1 VCNSRLRE
9 SSFPLE
15 AVSAAV
21 QSLRSPFLRPEN
33 IVHQTM
39 RTMTASAARASSK
52 INHMTTY
59 SNCSQRC
66 ILVALASL
74 LVSCASPPRDQPT
87 APDIKP
93 PTAAEPALTAVPL
106 QRARSR
112 WVPVNFSELPG
123 WEQDRSAELWPA
135 LLRSCERPAPE
146 WLRLCGQARA
156 SSLLNVSDG
165 SMRQWLQQNLQAYRV
180 ESLAGASEGLITGY
194 YEPVIDAMRTAQGAF
209 KFPLHSVPADLA
221 TRKPYWTRQQLDTL
235 PVAQDS
241 LRGKAIAFVADPLS
255 VLTLQIQGSGRLNLT
270 EPDGSKKRVRVAFA
284 GHNDQPYKSVGR
296 WLIEQGELRAEQ
308 ASWPGI
314 KAWTQRNPM
323 RVNELM
329 WANPRVVFFREEA
342 LLEVASASLPG
353 LVPGPKGA
361 QGVPLT
367 AGRSIAVDAQSIPYG
382 TPVWL
387 STTEPLSNTPLRRLV
402 MAQDTGTAIVGAVR
416 ADYFWGAGDE
426 AEAQAG
432 RMKQALLMW
441 ALWPQSQ
448 PKP

>member
-1 VCNSRLRE
+1 MTM
-9 SSFPLE
+9 FPKCL
-15 AVSAAV
+15 
-21 QSLRSPFLRPEN
+21 QPL
-33 IVHQTM
+33 
-39 RTMTASAARASSK
+39 
-52 INHMTTY
+52 
-59 SNCSQRC
+59 
-66 ILVALASL
+66 ILVALTLLLASC
-74 LVSCASPPRDQPT
+74 SSPPR
-87 APDIKP
+87 IEP
-93 PTAAEPALTAVPL
+93 PTPEVRPRISTEPAVAAPPL
-106 QRARSR
+106 LRARSR
-112 WVPVNFSELPG
+112 WLPVNFSELPG

-156 SSLLNVSDG
+156 ASLLNSSDEAT
-165 SMRQWLQQNLQAYRV
+165 RQWLQQNLQAYRI
-180 ESLAGASEGLITGY
+180 ESLSGAPEGLITGY

-209 KFPLHSVPADLA
+209 RFALHSPPADLS

-235 PVAQDS
+235 PAAQDS
-241 LRGKAIAFVADPLS
+241 LRGKAIAYVTDPLS

-270 EPDGSKKRVRVAFA
+270 EADGSKKRVRVAFA
-284 GHNDQPYKSVGR
+284 GHNEQPYKSVGR
-296 WLIEQGELRAEQ
+296 WLIDQGELRAEQ

-314 KAWTQRNPM
+314 KAWTQRNPQ

-342 LLEVASASLPG
+342 LLDIAAASLPG
-353 LVPGPKGA
+353 PRGA

-387 STTEPLSNTPLRRLV
+387 STTEPLSNTPLRKVV
-402 MAQDTGTAIVGAVR
+402 MAQDTGTAIAGAVR
-416 ADYFWGAGDE
+416 ADYFWGPGDE

-441 ALWPQSQ
+441 ALWP
-448 PKP
+448 KP

>member
-1 VCNSRLRE
+1 M
-9 SSFPLE
+9 PL
-15 AVSAAV
+15 SARV
-21 QSLRSPFLRPEN
+21 QSLRSPSVRSPFLRPEN
-33 IVHQTM
+33 IVHQTIK
-39 RTMTASAARASSK
+39 TMTASAARASSR

-59 SNCSQRC
+59 SKCSQRW
-66 ILVALASL
+66 ILVALM
-74 LVSCASPPRDQPT
+74 LVLASCASPPLNQPT

-93 PTAAEPALTAVPL
+93 PAAAEPAITAAPL
-106 QRARSR
+106 LRARAR
-112 WVPVNFSELPG
+112 WVPVNFSDLPG

-146 WLRLCGQARA
+146 WLRMCGQARA
-156 SSLLNVSDG
+156 ASLLNSSDD
-165 SMRQWLQQNLQAYRV
+165 STRLWLQQNLQAYRV
-180 ESLAGASEGLITGY
+180 ESLTGVAQGLITGY
-194 YEPVIDAMRTAQGAF
+194 YEPVIDAMRTAQGGF
-209 KFPLHSVPADLA
+209 KFPLHSPPTDLT

-235 PVAQDS
+235 PAAQDS

-270 EPDGSKKRVRVAFA
+270 EPDGGKKRVRVAFA

-296 WLIEQGELRAEQ
+296 WLIEQGELRVEQ

-314 KAWTQRNPM
+314 KGWTQRNPQ

-342 LLEVASASLPG
+342 LPDVSAGAVPG
-353 LVPGPKGA
+353 QVPGPRGA

-367 AGRSIAVDAQSIPYG
+367 PGRSIAVDAQSLPYG

-402 MAQDTGTAIVGAVR
+402 MAQDTGSAIVGAVR
-416 ADYFWGAGDE
+416 ADFFWGPGDE

-432 RMKQALLMW
+432 RMKQALWMW
-441 ALWPQSQ
+441 ALWP
-448 PKP
+448 KP

>member
-1 VCNSRLRE
+1 L
-9 SSFPLE
+9 
-15 AVSAAV
+15 
-21 QSLRSPFLRPEN
+21 LRP
-33 IVHQTM
+33 
-39 RTMTASAARASSK
+39 
-52 INHMTTY
+52 
-59 SNCSQRC
+59 
-66 ILVALASL
+66 
-74 LVSCASPPRDQPT
+74 
-87 APDIKP
+87 
-93 PTAAEPALTAVPL
+93 
-106 QRARSR
+106 RSR
-112 WVPVNFSELPG
+112 WVPVNFSDLPG

-156 SSLLNVSDG
+156 ASLLNASDD
-165 SMRQWLQQNLQAYRV
+165 STRLWLQQNLLAYRI
-180 ESLAGASEGLITGY
+180 ESLTGVTEGLITGY
-194 YEPVIDAMRTAQGAF
+194 YEPVIDATRNAQGAY
-209 KFPLHSVPADLA
+209 KFPLHSPPADLT

-235 PVAQDS
+235 PAAQDS
-241 LRGKAIAFVADPLS
+241 LRGKAIAYVTDPLS
-255 VLTLQIQGSGRLNLT
+255 VLTLQIQGSGRLNLL
-270 EPDGSKKRVRVAFA
+270 EPDGSKKRIRVAFA

-314 KAWTQRNPM
+314 KAWTQRNPQ

-329 WANPRVVFFREEA
+329 WANPRVVFFREEVLPEMA
-342 LLEVASASLPG
+342 AASLPG
-353 LVPGPKGA
+353 LVPGPRGA

-387 STTEPLSNTPLRRLV
+387 NTTEPLSNAPLRRLV

-416 ADYFWGAGDE
+416 ADYFWGPGEE

-441 ALWPQSQ
+441 ALWP
-448 PKP
+448 KP

>member
-1 VCNSRLRE
+1 
-9 SSFPLE
+9 
-15 AVSAAV
+15 
-21 QSLRSPFLRPEN
+21 
-33 IVHQTM
+33 
-39 RTMTASAARASSK
+39 MTASAARASSK

-59 SNCSQRC
+59 SKCSQRS
-66 ILVALASL
+66 ILVALAWL
-74 LVSCASPPRDQPT
+74 LASCASPPRDQA
-87 APDIKP
+87 APPDTKP
-93 PTAAEPALTAVPL
+93 PTTAEPVATAPPL
-106 QRARSR
+106 LRARSR
-112 WVPVNFSELPG
+112 WVPVNFSDLPG

-156 SSLLNVSDG
+156 ASLLNSSNEG
-165 SMRQWLQQNLQAYRV
+165 TRQWLQQHLQAYRI
-180 ESLAGASEGLITGY
+180 ESLTGVAEGLITGY
-194 YEPVIDAMRTAQGAF
+194 YEPVIDATRAAQGAF
-209 KFPLHSVPADLA
+209 KFPLHSVPTDLT

-235 PVAQDS
+235 PAAQDS

-270 EPDGSKKRVRVAFA
+270 EVDGSKKRIRVAFA

-296 WLIEQGELRAEQ
+296 WLIEQGELRSEQ

-314 KAWTQRNPM
+314 KAWTQRNPQ

-342 LLEVASASLPG
+342 LPDAPG
-353 LVPGPKGA
+353 GAVPGPRGA
-361 QGVPLT
+361 QGVALT

-387 STTEPLSNTPLRRLV
+387 STTEPLSNTPLRKVV

-416 ADYFWGAGDE
+416 ADYFWGPGDE

-441 ALWPQSQ
+441 ALWP
-448 PKP
+448 KP

>member
-1 VCNSRLRE
+1 
-9 SSFPLE
+9 
-15 AVSAAV
+15 
-21 QSLRSPFLRPEN
+21 LRSPFLRPEN
-33 IVHQTM
+33 IVHQTIN
-39 RTMTASAARASSK
+39 TITASAPKASSK
-52 INHMTTY
+52 IKTMTMFPKCLQPT
-59 SNCSQRC
+59 
-66 ILVALASL
+66 ILVALTL
-74 LVSCASPPRDQPT
+74 WLVSCASPPRTEPP

-93 PTAAEPALTAVPL
+93 PTATEPASSAPPL
-106 QRARSR
+106 LRARSR

-156 SSLLNVSDG
+156 ASLLNASDD
-165 SMRQWLQQNLQAYRV
+165 STRLWLQQNLQAYRI
-180 ESLAGASEGLITGY
+180 ESLTGVAEGLITGY
-194 YEPVIDAMRTAQGAF
+194 YEPVIDATRSAQGAF
-209 KFPLHSVPADLA
+209 KFPLHSPPADLT

-235 PVAQDS
+235 PAAQDS
-241 LRGKAIAFVADPLS
+241 LRGKAIAYVADPLS

-270 EPDGSKKRVRVAFA
+270 EADGSKKRVRVAFA

-296 WLIEQGELRAEQ
+296 WLIDQGELRADQ

-314 KAWTQRNPM
+314 KAWTQRNPQ

-329 WANPRVVFFREEA
+329 WANPRVVFFREEV
-342 LLEVASASLPG
+342 LPEMSLG
-353 LVPGPKGA
+353 STPGPRGA

-382 TPVWL
+382 TPIWL
-387 STTEPLSNTPLRRLV
+387 GTTEPLSNTPLRRLV

-416 ADYFWGAGDE
+416 ADYFWGPGEE

-441 ALWPQSQ
+441 ALWP
-448 PKP
+448 KP

>member
-1 VCNSRLRE
+1 MTM
-9 SSFPLE
+9 FPKCLK
-15 AVSAAV
+15 
-21 QSLRSPFLRPEN
+21 RS
-33 IVHQTM
+33 
-39 RTMTASAARASSK
+39 
-52 INHMTTY
+52 
-59 SNCSQRC
+59 
-66 ILVALASL
+66 ILVALTL
-74 LVSCASPPRDQPT
+74 VLVSCASPPRTKSP
-87 APDIKP
+87 APDVKLP
-93 PTAAEPALTAVPL
+93 AATEPAVTGPPL
-106 QRARSR
+106 LRARSR
-112 WVPVNFSELPG
+112 WVPVNFSDLPG

-156 SSLLNVSDG
+156 ASLLNASDD
-165 SMRQWLQQNLQAYRV
+165 STRVWLQQNLQAYRI
-180 ESLAGASEGLITGY
+180 ESLTGVTEGLITGY
-194 YEPVIDAMRTAQGAF
+194 YEPVIDAVRSAQGAF
-209 KFPLHSVPADLA
+209 KFPLHSPPADLT
-221 TRKPYWTRQQLDTL
+221 TRKPYWTRQQLETL
-235 PVAQDS
+235 PAAQDS

-255 VLTLQIQGSGRLNLT
+255 VLTLQIQGSGRLNLL

-296 WLIEQGELRAEQ
+296 WLIDQGELRAEQ

-314 KAWTQRNPM
+314 KAWTQRNPQ

-329 WANPRVVFFREEA
+329 WANPRVVFFREEVLPDVSPA
-342 LLEVASASLPG
+342 LTL
-353 LVPGPKGA
+353 GPRGA

-416 ADYFWGAGDE
+416 ADYFWGPGDE